1 MDDRQTDKAELTTI
15 KKLEWTA
22 DNGQQTEN
30 CLWMTDGQTDKGEKK
45 GEKKEEFFKENYTT
59 QTNTQNTQEM
69 LQSSPTTTRP
79 RTITRPNI
87 QRILTLNKTN
97 QKGQREREKD

>member
-30 CLWMTDGQTDKGEKK
+30 CLWMTDGQTDKVELATVKRMGC
-45 GEKKEEFFKENYTT
+45 
-59 QTNTQNTQEM
+59 
-69 LQSSPTTTRP
+69 
-79 RTITRPNI
+79 
-87 QRILTLNKTN
+87 
-97 QKGQREREKD
+97 